1 MSGKEDNIIEEY
13 LNDYIAILAEEET
26 TPLSGNPDL
35 DDQSEE
41 PQEPNDGYEDHIENG
56 KMVVKVVRKKD
67 QDSDPRAECKLAEN
81 DDGNLDK
88 ILDSPQSPKRKGNKD
103 SKKRVEE
110 TITKKAFQLPKSW
123 ERNISKLNKIS
134 DFVEDNK
141 LDCIIDPQYVNKEF
155 DDTEFKELTE
165 IVMLLNR
172 ICEDIDNIDNGLITH
187 KNINRPATAM
197 NRIIK
202 LSNNYIEL

>member
-1 MSGKEDNIIEEY
+1 MSGKEDNIIDEY
-13 LNDYIAILAEEET
+13 LNDYISSEALSSEEEENT
-26 TPLSGNPDL
+26 CQNPD
-35 DDQSEE
+35 SE

-56 KMVVKVVRKKD
+56 KMVVKVVRKKG

-88 ILDSPQSPKRKGNKD
+88 ILDAPQSPKRKGNKD